1 MILKRIY
8 IVLLLLVASVASWAQ
23 VAPKWAKKMQ
33 KSIVSVLTY
42 GEDGTLLKSGTGFY
56 VDKNTVVADYSLFR
70 GAYNASVIDQK
81 GNKSTVTAIVGA
93 DDTYGVVRFRTDAKK
108 AVPLNKAAVPS
119 QKGETLWVL
128 YFSKEKIVACPSA
141 VVEDTMTVMDS
152 CMYYTLESAIDD
164 KYVGCPVFN
173 DKGELV
179 ATLQPSAAGKG
190 YALDAQSS
198 ASLAISAIQ
207 SKSANMALDN
217 IHIRKALPESAEE
230 ALVYIYFRSHTAGN
244 EEYIDLLNQFVQ
256 AHPENPEGYL
266 RRAVPYVDTYRF
278 DEADSDLQKYLQYS
292 SDKAKAYVN
301 VAQAIFNK
309 LVYQP
314 DSTYAPWTYDVAVEY
329 IDKALEIAPLLDYKY
344 NKGRILMTKKDYQS
358 AYELYESIN
367 NSADRS
373 PASFYAAALALEG
386 RGDSVASLIAMMDSA
401 ISLFPEPMP
410 AEASSY
416 VLHRGVLND
425 RAGRYRAA
433 VLDYNKYCYLNNN
446 KVSARFYFDRS
457 LIETK
462 ARMYQQ
468 AIDDINMAVSAEPR
482 NTDYLAEKC
491 ALMLRVNMLD
501 ESIETARQCIAV
513 DPEHVDAYRML
524 GYALL
529 QKGDKT
535 GALENLNRAVSLGDM
550 GAKEI
555 LEKYVK

>member
-1 MILKRIY
+1 
-8 IVLLLLVASVASWAQ
+8 
-23 VAPKWAKKMQ
+23 
-33 KSIVSVLTY
+33 
-42 GEDGTLLKSGTGFY
+42 
-56 VDKNTVVADYSLFR
+56 
-70 GAYNASVIDQK
+70 
-81 GNKSTVTAIVGA
+81 
-93 DDTYGVVRFRTDAKK
+93 
-108 AVPLNKAAVPS
+108 
-119 QKGETLWVL
+119 
-128 YFSKEKIVACPSA
+128 
-141 VVEDTMTVMDS
+141 
-152 CMYYTLESAIDD
+152 
-164 KYVGCPVFN
+164 
-173 DKGELV
+173 
-179 ATLQPSAAGKG
+179 
-190 YALDAQSS
+190 
-198 ASLAISAIQ
+198 
-207 SKSANMALDN
+207 
-217 IHIRKALPESAEE
+217 
-230 ALVYIYFRSHTAGN
+230 
-244 EEYIDLLNQFVQ
+244 
-256 AHPENPEGYL
+256 
-266 RRAVPYVDTYRF
+266 
-278 DEADSDLQKYLQYS
+278 
-292 SDKAKAYVN
+292 

-457 LIETK
+457 LTETK